1 MRSALSRIVKDN
13 KAKSFSHWACVTR
26 EAKEVGRIFRK
37 VIFRMLHNTA
47 SRCFQD
53 WLHKTQSNKAI
64 RSMDKTRSSRG
75 DSARVDMVRAWL
87 QELRIRALKKRT
99 LRVCWKITQKRWN
112 ACIARQHLNDWVYLH
127 RINARRRQESVS
139 KASQIWKRRVFI
151 EFAGEIDRKKQL
163 DHKAMT
169 VQMNRA
175 ARDLLQT
182 TLSWARL
189 SERSSRISNGIEYM
203 GCNRRR
209 YLLTRA
215 FCVQRDAIRN
225 KAGLERKLSK
235 AHDMKLLTRI
245 MVLWSNDAAKDS
257 IVTRRSQSSGGDGFN
272 DSHKSV
278 SGNETSMEFGYQSR
292 SAEGRQAAP
301 HSRRRASVHAYSQF
315 MHSQLRRASVDIEG
329 SFADVAL
336 ASRGTPNRSS
346 ADAMLL
352 GGSLA
357 LHGHESPERQNSKSL
372 VSPLRPSDL

>member
-13 KAKSFSHWACVTR
+13 KAKSFSHWVCLTC

-47 SRCFQD
+47 ARCFQD
-53 WLHKTQSNKAI
+53 WLHKTQMNKAI
-64 RSMDKTRSSRG
+64 RGMDNTRRSRG
-75 DSARVDMVRAWL
+75 DGARADMARAWL

-99 LRVCWKITQKRWN
+99 LRVCWRITQKRWN
-112 ACIARQHLNDWVYLH
+112 ACIARQCLNDWVYLH

-139 KASQIWKRRVFI
+139 KASQIWKRRVFA
-151 EFAGEIDRKKQL
+151 ELAGEIYRKKQL

-182 TLSWARL
+182 TVSWARL
-189 SERSSRISNGIEYM
+189 SERSSNISNRIERM

-209 YLLTRA
+209 HLLSRA
-215 FCVQRDAIRN
+215 FCVQRDVIRS
-225 KAGLERKLSK
+225 KAVLGRKLSK
-235 AHDMKLLTRI
+235 AFDRKLLTRI

-257 IVTRRSQSSGGDGFN
+257 IVTRRSQSSGGGGFN
-272 DSHKSV
+272 DSRTSV

-292 SAEGRQAAP
+292 SAQGVQAAP

-315 MHSQLRRASVDIEG
+315 MHSQLRRASVVIEG

-336 ASRGTPNRSS
+336 SALGTTNRPS
-346 ADAMLL
+346 ADGMLL
-352 GGSLA
+352 GGFPA
-357 LHGHESPERQNSKSL
+357 LHESPEKQSSK
-372 VSPLRPSDL
+372 PALRPSDL